1 MSPRNCRLTGK
12 PLLRAQLNSTKKAI
26 ADEYAED
33 LLIKML
39 ENDPF
44 KRINAEQA
52 LCHPY
57 FDDFAFPLISIEEG
71 ERHECYS
78 NDMKSIKSFR
88 T

>member
-1 MSPRNCRLTGK
+1 
-12 PLLRAQLNSTKKAI
+12 
-26 ADEYAED
+26 
-33 LLIKML
+33 ML
-39 ENDPF
+39 ENDPL

-78 NDMKSIKSFR
+78 NDVKSIKSFR